1 MAVTIKLQTYHILY
15 NKIRP
20 ASKRGA
26 PGEIK
31 KKENKK
37 EKSRLLRWKNTGL
50 QEEEKRVKRR

>member
-26 PGEIK
+26 PGEMK

-37 EKSRLLRWKNTGL
+37 RKIKIIEMKKYGFARRRKNC
-50 QEEEKRVKRR
+50 